1 MSETMYGK
9 LCRKYRI
16 DKGWKMSDVLEQ
28 FGCSQAYL
36 SQVETGKSPL
46 SLGFIMRS
54 MDVYQLPPA
63 EKQNFLYKVLT
74 DIEKVEIPLRNIS
87 PQIKPEFIGL
97 LAVVLLINRD
107 QSIHMEDTQENSEV
121 WKAVKKI
128 VNSWI
133 PYGNY
138 RIP

>member
-1 MSETMYGK
+1 MNETIYGK

-16 DKGWKMSDVLEQ
+16 DKGWKMSDVLEK

-46 SLGFIMRS
+46 SLDFIVKS
-54 MDVYQLPPA
+54 MDVYQLSPA
-63 EKQNFLYKVLT
+63 EKQNFLYKVLM
-74 DIEKVEIPLRNIS
+74 DIEKVEIPLKNIS
-87 PQIKPEFIGL
+87 FQLRPEFIGL
-97 LAVVLLINRD
+97 LAVVLLRNNN
-107 QSIHMEDTQENSEV
+107 QTMHMEDTQENSDV
-121 WKAVKKI
+121 WKAVRKT

-138 RIP
+138 RMP